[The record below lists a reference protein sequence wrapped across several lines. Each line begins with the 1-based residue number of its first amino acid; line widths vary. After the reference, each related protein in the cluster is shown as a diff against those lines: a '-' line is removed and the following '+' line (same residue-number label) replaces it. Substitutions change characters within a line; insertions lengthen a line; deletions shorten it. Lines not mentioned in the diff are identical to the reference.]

1 MVPPPSL
8 SSAVGG
14 RGGVGGVGVGKAG
27 VVVVLVGGGVD
38 IGGGGTAGRPEL
50 VPGPGPELEDDGG
63 DARGTV
69 GSVLLL
75 LLLLLSSAGL
85 VGVVARR
92 EASTRIAD
100 M

>member
-1 MVPPPSL
+1 M
-8 SSAVGG
+8 
-14 RGGVGGVGVGKAG
+14 GKAV

-75 LLLLLSSAGL
+75 LLLLSSAGL